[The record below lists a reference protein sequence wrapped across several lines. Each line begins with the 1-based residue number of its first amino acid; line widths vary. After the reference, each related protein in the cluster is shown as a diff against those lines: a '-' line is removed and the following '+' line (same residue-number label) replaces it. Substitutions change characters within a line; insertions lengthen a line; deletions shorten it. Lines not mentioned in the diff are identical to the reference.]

1 MLQVVD
7 NLRNDILMRLRTI
20 KGHIAGIEK
29 MVEEEKSCEEILLQI
44 AAVKASLE
52 KVGMSIIQEHA
63 KDCILAS
70 KDGKATYEDVQR
82 IINLLVK
89 FAK

>member
-1 MLQVVD
+1 MGD
-7 NLRNDILMRLRTI
+7 NLRNDILMRLKTI

-29 MVEEEKSCEEILLQI
+29 MVEESKSCEEILLQI

-63 KDCILAS
+63 NECILAS
-70 KDGKATYEDVQR
+70 EDGKVTYEEVQR
-82 IINLLVK
+82 IINLLIK

>member
-1 MLQVVD
+1 MVD

-29 MVEEEKSCEEILLQI
+29 MVEEEKGCEEILLQI

>member
-1 MLQVVD
+1 VVD
-7 NLRNDILMRLRTI
+7 NLRNDILMRLKTI

-70 KDGKATYEDVQR
+70 EDGKATYEDVQR